1 MNKSEK
7 KRVKLTA
14 PNPLIIMAVVLVLG
28 TEEVVAVAEVTEE
41 MPQNGETLCL
51 NAEEVAEEVAMSL
64 APTSL
69 EAVAGPAEIPSFQAA
84 TVAVT
89 VAVGAQDAHIYQLTG
104 EFSQQT
110 ETVPSLAVLRA
121 LTVDLAAVSS

>member
-1 MNKSEK
+1 M
-7 KRVKLTA
+7 V
-14 PNPLIIMAVVLVLG
+14 AVVLVLG

-41 MPQNGETLCL
+41 MPQNGKTLCL

-89 VAVGAQDAHIYQLTG
+89 VAVGAQDAHIDQLTG